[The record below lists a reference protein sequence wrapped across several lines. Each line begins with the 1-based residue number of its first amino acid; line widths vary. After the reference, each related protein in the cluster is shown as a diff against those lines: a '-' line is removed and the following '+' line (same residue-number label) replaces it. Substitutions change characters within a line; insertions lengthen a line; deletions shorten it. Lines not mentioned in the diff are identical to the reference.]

1 MRIKNLIKHSL
12 ISIFTLSFILINNIN
27 IVFACGSPAMAGVY
41 AALEKISGEMGM
53 PPLHFVCLLYGGCYN
68 DMNAIEKYTN
78 DIAKN
83 LNNLRGKIG
92 DVEFNKFWNPSA
104 PSEEAIGEK
113 LQEFLGL
120 TRATPESEVVHE
132 KSTGGVLDMYK
143 KMLGSAGIPLEDEA
157 GYNKLR
163 EELEKVKGRLAEK
176 VMPLLFQAQGEV
188 FAKLDELDKEIEVS
202 KEAINEFHKAEI
214 EEHKKASEIQ
224 ALCKSR
230 IGLVKENLFDLL
242 GDVEQG
248 LTTLASIAP
257 DNIEHSI
264 EHIICF
270 SKVRQA
276 VMNMSYITMPDY
288 LSRSL
293 DRRVRLREEI
303 KLKEGPVADII
314 KFQRGIG
321 DLQTRIS
328 FLREP
333 IIQLTIKPTIV
344 SKEELPQEEECTS
357 GKGGDKA
364 KKSKAVIIDPYIPWQ
379 NPELATGIA
388 EKLNT
393 YSLNQYHFLRKDAS
407 AGMDK
412 AHEIWTSLGYI
423 NEDSGFFEARIRQAI
438 AKSQICSVTGR
449 QNIKKDIKTQKD
461 KYYGDTYTVVIE
473 VPGIALEKQT
483 VLTSWEYK
491 KIEVETADNEIVLLS
506 YPRCVTIYQKEEKK
520 K

>member
-27 IVFACGSPAMAGVY
+27 IAFACGSPAMAGVH
-41 AALEKISGEMGM
+41 AILNEVSEGLRM
-53 PPLHFVCLLYGGCYN
+53 PPLRLVCLLYSGCYN

-83 LNNLRGKIG
+83 LNNLKSKIG
-92 DVEFNKFWNPSA
+92 DAEFNKFWNHSA
-104 PSEEAIGEK
+104 PSKKAIGEK

-120 TRATPESEVVHE
+120 TIDSVEGKVVYNG
-132 KSTGGVLDMYK
+132 KGTVLGKYK
-143 KMLGSAGIPLEDEA
+143 GMLGSAGIPPEDEA

-163 EELEKVKGRLAEK
+163 EELEKVKELLAEK
-176 VMPLLFQAQGEV
+176 VMPLLGQAQGEV
-188 FAKLDELDKEIEVS
+188 FAKLDKLDKEIGVS

-230 IGLVKENLFDLL
+230 IGLVKENLSDLL

-264 EHIICF
+264 EHIIWF

-293 DRRVRLREEI
+293 DRRVRLREEEI
-303 KLKEGPVADII
+303 KPKEGPVADII

-333 IIQLTIKPTIV
+333 IIQLTIEPTIV
-344 SKEELPQEEECTS
+344 QKKELHQEGECTS
-357 GKGGDKA
+357 GKGGNKA

-379 NPELATGIA
+379 NPELATGIS
-388 EKLNT
+388 EKLYA
-393 YSLNQYHFLRKDAS
+393 YSLNQYHFLQKNAS

-412 AHEIWTSLGYI
+412 AYEIWTSLGYI
-423 NEDSGFFEARIRQAI
+423 NEDAGVLEARIRRTLI
-438 AKSQICSVTGR
+438 APHNIKGH
-449 QNIKKDIKTQKD
+449 QNIKNDI
-461 KYYGDTYTVVIE
+461 YWGDAYIGLLEIVGTN
-473 VPGIALEKQT
+473 LEKQT
-483 VLTSWEYK
+483 IMIAWEYK
-491 KIEVETADNEIVLLS
+491 KIGETADNKIVLSS
-506 YPRCVTIYQKEEKK
+506 YPKCVTIYQKE
-520 K
+520 

>member
-27 IVFACGSPAMAGVY
+27 IAFACGPSVMAGVY
-41 AALEKISGEMGM
+41 TTLDRVSEEIGM
-53 PPLHFVCLLYGGCYN
+53 PPLRLVCLLYGGCYN

-104 PSEEAIGEK
+104 SSEEAIGKK
-113 LQEFLGL
+113 LQKFLGL

-132 KSTGGVLDMYK
+132 KSTGIVLDMYK

-163 EELEKVKGRLAEK
+163 EELEKVKELLAEK
-176 VMPLLFQAQGEV
+176 VMPLLGQAQGEV
-188 FAKLDELDKEIEVS
+188 FAKLDKLDKEIGVS

-214 EEHKKASEIQ
+214 KEHKKASEIQ

-230 IGLVKENLFDLL
+230 IGLVKENLSDLL

-293 DRRVRLREEI
+293 DRRVQLREEEI
-303 KLKEGPVADII
+303 KPKEGPVADII
-314 KFQRGIG
+314 KFQREIG

-344 SKEELPQEEECTS
+344 SKKELPQEEECTS
-357 GKGGDKA
+357 GKGGNKA

-379 NPELATGIA
+379 NPELATGIS
-388 EKLNT
+388 EKLCA
-393 YSLNQYHFLRKDAS
+393 YSLNQYHFLQKNAS
-407 AGMDK
+407 VGMDK
-412 AHEIWTSLGYI
+412 AYEIWTSLGYI
-423 NEDSGFFEARIRQAI
+423 NEDAGVLEARIRRTLVAPHTI
-438 AKSQICSVTGR
+438 KGH
-449 QNIKKDIKTQKD
+449 QNIKNDI
-461 KYYGDTYTVVIE
+461 YWGDAYIGLLEIVGTN
-473 VPGIALEKQT
+473 LEKQT
-483 VLTSWEYK
+483 IMIAWEYK
-491 KIEVETADNEIVLLS
+491 KIGETADSKIILSS
-506 YPRCVTIYQKEEKK
+506 YPKCVTIYQKNNKESG
-520 K
+520 